1 MSISERDFTF
11 DQFIAGQGPVH
22 WGTTF
27 TKQHHRNVYP
37 SIDPTTLKL
46 PENYTVVIT
55 GAGKGIGSFIA
66 KAYAKAGA
74 SHIVIT
80 ARTASDL
87 DKVKAEILAIN
98 KAVTVDTCPGDATDP
113 SSYAAISSL
122 LEGKRLDC
130 LVCNAGGGGDTV
142 GAGFAP
148 KIHETETSEFALT
161 VSLNYLAAYYAA
173 KHLIPPMLATPNGAK
188 TIINITSAASHMIG
202 HPPLAYNMSKFATNR
217 LTEVMA
223 EGYRDEGLLAIA
235 IHPGAVVTPA
245 VEKVAPFMIP
255 SKSDT

>member
-11 DQFIAGQGPVH
+11 DQFIAGQGPIH

-27 TKQHHRNVYP
+27 TKQLHNNIYP
-37 SIDPTTLKL
+37 SIDPTSLKL
-46 PENYTVVIT
+46 PEDYTVVIT

-87 DKVKAEILAIN
+87 DKVKADILAIN
-98 KAVTVDTCPGDATDP
+98 KTITVDTCPGDATDP
-113 SSYAAISSL
+113 SSYAAISLL
-122 LEGKRLDC
+122 LEGRRLDC
-130 LVCNAGGGGDTV
+130 LVCNAGGGAT
-142 GAGFAP
+142 GFAP
-148 KIHETETSEFALT
+148 KIHETETSEFAQT
-161 VSLNYLAAYYAA
+161 INLNYLAAYYAA

-202 HPPLAYNMSKFATNR
+202 HPPLAYNMAKFATNR
-217 LTEVMA
+217 LTEVIS
-223 EGYRDEGLLAIA
+223 EGYREEGLLAIA
-235 IHPGAVVTPA
+235 IHPGAVSY
-245 VEKVAPFMIP
+245 I
-255 SKSDT
+255 